1 MDKLS
6 ENAKCNV
13 KIVEK
18 YNEIVYNKSTT
29 NERSGDTMINILTRN
44 VEKTEALENVVKERL
59 EKLDK
64 YELERINVTIKAS
77 SKMQSVELTTNY
89 NGKLLRVEEYGKHG
103 VTVYQL
109 LGDVVRTLEKKIVKE
124 KARIDK
130 TQSIKNMGV
139 EVDEEPVMEVLRVKE
154 YERKPMTV
162 DEAMIQ
168 LEELGHPFFVYE
180 NGDNGKVEV
189 LYKRKDNGYGVIRLK

>member
-1 MDKLS
+1 MSKYTKVL
-6 ENAKCNV
+6 ENFRN
-13 KIVEK
+13 IS
-18 YNEIVYNKSTT
+18 YNNSTT

-130 TQSIKNMGV
+130 TQSIKSIGV

-180 NGDNGKVEV
+180 NGDTGKVEV

>member
-1 MDKLS
+1 
-6 ENAKCNV
+6 
-13 KIVEK
+13 
-18 YNEIVYNKSTT
+18 
-29 NERSGDTMINILTRN
+29 MINILTRN
-44 VEKTEALENVVKERL
+44 VEKTAALENVVKDRL

-64 YELERINVTIKAS
+64 YNLERINVTIKAS

-103 VTVYQL
+103 VTVYQI
-109 LGDVVRTLEKKIVKE
+109 LGDVVKTLEKKIIKE

-130 TQSIKNMGV
+130 TQSIKQMGL
-139 EVDEEPVMEVLRVKE
+139 ETDEEPVMEVLRVKE

-180 NGDNGKVEV
+180 NGDTGKVEV
-189 LYKRKDNGYGVIRLK
+189 LYKRNDNGYGVIRLK

>member
-1 MDKLS
+1 M
-6 ENAKCNV
+6 
-13 KIVEK
+13 
-18 YNEIVYNKSTT
+18 
-29 NERSGDTMINILTRN
+29 TMINILTRN
-44 VEKTEALENVVKERL
+44 VEKTEALENVVKDRL

-64 YELERINVTIKAS
+64 YDLERINVTIKAS
-77 SKMQSVELTTNY
+77 SKMQSVELTTTY

-109 LGDVVRTLEKKIVKE
+109 LGDVVRALEKKVIKE

-130 TQSIKNMGV
+130 TQSIKNMGIV
-139 EVDEEPVMEVLRVKE
+139 EEEEPAMEVLRVKE
-154 YERKPMTV
+154 YERKPMTT

-168 LEELGHPFFVYE
+168 IEELGHPFFLYE
-180 NGDNGKVEV
+180 NGENGKVEV

>member
-1 MDKLS
+1 
-6 ENAKCNV
+6 
-13 KIVEK
+13 
-18 YNEIVYNKSTT
+18 
-29 NERSGDTMINILTRN
+29 MIQILTRN
-44 VEKTEALENVVKERL
+44 VEKTEALENVVKERV

-64 YELERINVTIKAS
+64 YNLDNIHVTIKAS
-77 SKMQSVELTTNY
+77 PKMQSVELTTYY

-103 VTVYQL
+103 VTVYQM
-109 LGDVVRTLEKKIVKE
+109 LGEVVRTLEKKILKE
-124 KARIDK
+124 KVRIDK
-130 TQSIKNMGV
+130 TQTIRQAD
-139 EVDEEPVMEVLRVKE
+139 EVFEEETAMEVLRIKE

-180 NGDNGKVEV
+180 NGETGKVEV

>member
-1 MDKLS
+1 
-6 ENAKCNV
+6 
-13 KIVEK
+13 
-18 YNEIVYNKSTT
+18 
-29 NERSGDTMINILTRN
+29 MINILTRN

-64 YELERINVTIKAS
+64 YELDRINVTIKAS
-77 SKMQSVELTTNY
+77 SKLQSVELTTNY

-109 LGDVVRTLEKKIVKE
+109 LGDVVRTLEKKIIKE

-130 TQSIKNMGV
+130 TQSIKTLGV

-154 YERKPMTV
+154 YERKPMTT

-168 LEELGHPFFVYE
+168 IEELGHPFFLYE
-180 NGDNGKVEV
+180 NGETGKVEV

>member
-1 MDKLS
+1 
-6 ENAKCNV
+6 
-13 KIVEK
+13 
-18 YNEIVYNKSTT
+18 
-29 NERSGDTMINILTRN
+29 MIYILTRN

-77 SKMQSVELTTNY
+77 SKLQSVELTTNY

-109 LGDVVRTLEKKIVKE
+109 LGDVVRTLEKKIIKE

-162 DEAMIQ
+162 DEAMMQ

>member
-1 MDKLS
+1 
-6 ENAKCNV
+6 
-13 KIVEK
+13 
-18 YNEIVYNKSTT
+18 
-29 NERSGDTMINILTRN
+29 MINILTRN

-130 TQSIKNMGV
+130 TQSIKSIGV

-180 NGDNGKVEV
+180 NGDTGKVEV

>member
-1 MDKLS
+1 
-6 ENAKCNV
+6 
-13 KIVEK
+13 
-18 YNEIVYNKSTT
+18 
-29 NERSGDTMINILTRN
+29 MINILTRN

-130 TQSIKNMGV
+130 TQSIKNIGV

>member
-1 MDKLS
+1 
-6 ENAKCNV
+6 
-13 KIVEK
+13 
-18 YNEIVYNKSTT
+18 
-29 NERSGDTMINILTRN
+29 MIKILTRN
-44 VEKTEALENVVKERL
+44 VEKTAALENVVKDRL

-64 YELERINVTIKAS
+64 YNLERINVTIKAS

-103 VTVYQL
+103 VTVYQI
-109 LGDVVRTLEKKIVKE
+109 LGDVVKTLEKKIIKE

-130 TQSIKNMGV
+130 TQSIKQMGY
-139 EVDEEPVMEVLRVKE
+139 EAEDEPVMEVLRVKE

-180 NGDNGKVEV
+180 NGDTGKVEV
-189 LYKRKDNGYGVIRLK
+189 LYKRNDNGYGVIRLK

>member
-1 MDKLS
+1 ML
-6 ENAKCNV
+6 ENYGLLY
-13 KIVEK
+13 
-18 YNEIVYNKSTT
+18 YNDNTT

-44 VEKTEALENVVKERL
+44 EEKTEALENVVKDRL

-64 YELERINVTIKAS
+64 YNLERINVTIKAS

-109 LGDVVRTLEKKIVKE
+109 LGDVVKTLEKKIIKE

-130 TQSIKNMGV
+130 TQSIKQMNV
-139 EVDEEPVMEVLRVKE
+139 EPDEEAVMEVLRVKE
-154 YERKPMTV
+154 YERKPMTEE
-162 DEAMIQ
+162 EAMIQ
-168 LEELGHPFFVYE
+168 LEELGHPFFLYE
-180 NGDNGKVEV
+180 NGESGKVEV
-189 LYKRKDNGYGVIRLK
+189 IYKRKDNGYGIIRLK

>member
-1 MDKLS
+1 
-6 ENAKCNV
+6 
-13 KIVEK
+13 
-18 YNEIVYNKSTT
+18 
-29 NERSGDTMINILTRN
+29 MINILTRN

-64 YELERINVTIKAS
+64 YELDRINVTIKAS
-77 SKMQSVELTTNY
+77 SKLQSVELTTNY

-109 LGDVVRTLEKKIVKE
+109 LGDVVRTLEKKIIKE
-124 KARIDK
+124 KARVDK
-130 TQSIKNMGV
+130 TQSIKNISIEM
-139 EVDEEPVMEVLRVKE
+139 DEEPVMEVLRVKE

-168 LEELGHPFFVYE
+168 LEELGHPLFLYE
-180 NGDNGKVEV
+180 NGDTGKVEV

>member
-1 MDKLS
+1 M
-6 ENAKCNV
+6 NIITVCIIINV
-13 KIVEK
+13 QH
-18 YNEIVYNKSTT
+18 
-29 NERSGDTMINILTRN
+29 NERKHTVISVSGVAMINILTRN
-44 VEKTEALENVVKERL
+44 VEKTAALENVVKDRL

-64 YELERINVTIKAS
+64 YNLERINVTIKAS
-77 SKMQSVELTTNY
+77 SKMQSVELTTTY

-103 VTVYQL
+103 VTVYQI
-109 LGDVVRTLEKKIVKE
+109 LGDVVKTLEKKIIKE

-130 TQSIKNMGV
+130 TQSIKQMGFDA
-139 EVDEEPVMEVLRVKE
+139 EEEPVMEVLRVKE

-180 NGDNGKVEV
+180 NGDTGKVEV
-189 LYKRKDNGYGVIRLK
+189 LYKRNDNGYGVIRLK

>member
-1 MDKLS
+1 
-6 ENAKCNV
+6 
-13 KIVEK
+13 
-18 YNEIVYNKSTT
+18 
-29 NERSGDTMINILTRN
+29 MINILTRN

-130 TQSIKNMGV
+130 TQSIKNIGV
-139 EVDEEPVMEVLRVKE
+139 EVDEEPIMEVLRVKE

-180 NGDNGKVEV
+180 NGDTGKVEV

>member
-1 MDKLS
+1 M
-6 ENAKCNV
+6 
-13 KIVEK
+13 
-18 YNEIVYNKSTT
+18 
-29 NERSGDTMINILTRN
+29 TMINILTRN

-64 YELERINVTIKAS
+64 YELDRINVTIKAS

-130 TQSIKNMGV
+130 TQSIKSIGV
-139 EVDEEPVMEVLRVKE
+139 EMDEEPVMEVLRVKE

-180 NGDNGKVEV
+180 NGDTGKVEV

>member
-1 MDKLS
+1 
-6 ENAKCNV
+6 
-13 KIVEK
+13 
-18 YNEIVYNKSTT
+18 
-29 NERSGDTMINILTRN
+29 MIDILTRN
-44 VEKTEALENVVKERL
+44 VEKTAALENVVKDRL

-64 YELERINVTIKAS
+64 YELDRIHVTIKAS

-109 LGDVVRTLEKKIVKE
+109 LGDVVRTLEKKIIKE

-130 TQSIKNMGV
+130 TQSIKNMGM
-139 EVDEEPVMEVLRVKE
+139 EDEAESVMEVLRVKE

-162 DEAMIQ
+162 EEAMIQ
-168 LEELGHPFFVYE
+168 LEELGHPFFLYE
-180 NGDNGKVEV
+180 NGDTGKTEV
-189 LYKRKDNGYGVIRLK
+189 LYKRKDNGYGIIRLK

>member
-1 MDKLS
+1 
-6 ENAKCNV
+6 
-13 KIVEK
+13 
-18 YNEIVYNKSTT
+18 
-29 NERSGDTMINILTRN
+29 MINILTRN

-64 YELERINVTIKAS
+64 YELDRINVTIKAS
-77 SKMQSVELTTNY
+77 SKLQSVELTTNY

-109 LGDVVRTLEKKIVKE
+109 LGDVVRTLEKKIIKE
-124 KARIDK
+124 KARVDK
-130 TQSIKNMGV
+130 TQSIKNISIEM
-139 EVDEEPVMEVLRVKE
+139 DEEPVMEVLRVKE

-168 LEELGHPFFVYE
+168 LEELGHPFFLYE
-180 NGDNGKVEV
+180 NGDTGKVEV